1 MTITVTKDDVKR
13 YFAKN
18 PKYKKVN
25 GFKEMRIDI
34 YI

>member
-1 MTITVTKDDVKR
+1 MTIMVTKQDIKQ

-25 GFKEMRIDI
+25 GFKDMKVEI